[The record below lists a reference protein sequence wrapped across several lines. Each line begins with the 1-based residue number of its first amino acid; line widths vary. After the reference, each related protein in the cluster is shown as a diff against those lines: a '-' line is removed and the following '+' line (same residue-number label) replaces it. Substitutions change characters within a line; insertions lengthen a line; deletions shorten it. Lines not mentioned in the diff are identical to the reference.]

1 MDEPEPYF
9 GRTFSRAKNAEA
21 RLRISISI
29 ACTRFSRRN
38 LTSSARSS
46 RDKTSL
52 WPSST
57 SAWCI
62 HRRRQVSL
70 IDRSLAICAIGFSRS
85 LASSTARCRNFGDL
99 GAGIWTSSQGDHPLK
114 LGVRKPQD
122 RSGAGLA
129 AFAVV
134 ALVAL
139 VWTFV
144 DVRRDGRW
152 VRTVLVWV
160 AVGVLLALL
169 SAMNA
174 QGWTVRPD
182 VEVLLQDI
190 WGFLG
195 FLSCLAAVPAGLG
208 VSAGYAVHENRSRST

>member
-1 MDEPEPYF
+1 MVRVVADILV
-9 GRTFSRAKNAEA
+9 RTVVTGA
-21 RLRISISI
+21 L
-29 ACTRFSRRN
+29 
-38 LTSSARSS
+38 
-46 RDKTSL
+46 
-52 WPSST
+52 
-57 SAWCI
+57 AW
-62 HRRRQVSL
+62 
-70 IDRSLAICAIGFSRS
+70 LAGWLMV
-85 LASSTARCRNFGDL
+85 LAAGDDSG
-99 GAGIWTSSQGDHPLK
+99 GANI
-114 LGVRKPQD
+114 
-122 RSGAGLA
+122 GAGLA

-208 VSAGYAVHENRSRST
+208 ASAGYAVHENRARST